1 MSSSF
6 RGGFNYFSRSS
17 FNFSKSF
24 FNNKFNLNFTNNS
37 ANQGLKFKVN
47 FGNKCFITK
56 LQTLTI
62 SQTLSGIVS
71 ANSMGGMQGVL
82 RSEADSEL
90 GLTKSSTTDALVLL
104 GEVCLIRDDCKWTC
118 ATRLASG
125 PHSPK
130 RWV

>member
-1 MSSSF
+1 MNNSF

-24 FNNKFNLNFTNNS
+24 FNNKFNLNFANNS
-37 ANQGLKFKVN
+37 ANQGLRFQVN

-56 LQTLTI
+56 LQTLTM
-62 SQTLSGIVS
+62 SQTLTGIVS
-71 ANSMGGMQGVL
+71 ANSIGGMQGVL
-82 RSEADSEL
+82 LSEADSEL
-90 GLTKSSTTDALVLL
+90 GHTKSATTDALVLL

-118 ATRLASG
+118 STRLASG